1 MAMEDKSLQGWVAAF
16 VAFLQQ
22 ERRSS
27 AHTVRAY
34 QTNVMQFVE
43 GLPKGMAITD
53 IAVTHVRSF
62 VASLHGHDA
71 ATTVGRKLSAL
82 RAWFAFL
89 QKRNVVRANPAALV
103 RPKKRPSPLVSFFSP
118 EQMTAL
124 VETPA
129 SQAKDDPRKQ
139 AEQVRDRAILEV
151 LYGAGL
157 RVSELC
163 QLALKDIQWSNVEG
177 VSDQVVTLRIRQG
190 KRNKD
195 RTALAGQKAQEA
207 LQGYLRL
214 RPCLSHPA
222 TRFLDPSALFV
233 SSRGQRIG
241 PRAVHRLVQRYAQQA
256 SLPPTHPHALRH
268 SFATHLLGSGA
279 DLRSIQALLGHENLA
294 TTARYAHVDVQYLMD
309 QYQHHPRA
317 QQTKQPTVS
326 GEKS

>member
-1 MAMEDKSLQGWVAAF
+1 MSAEDKTLQGWIEAF
-16 VAFLQQ
+16 VSFLRQ

-27 AHTVRAY
+27 VHTVRAY

-43 GLPKGMAITD
+43 GLPKGLAVTD

-62 VASLHGHDA
+62 IASLHGHDA
-71 ATTVGRKLSAL
+71 ATTVGRKLSAV

-89 QKRNVVRANPAALV
+89 QKRNAVSANPAALV
-103 RPKKRPSPLVSFFSP
+103 RPKKRPTPLVSFFSP

-124 VETPA
+124 VETPVT
-129 SQAKDDPRKQ
+129 QEKDDLRKQ
-139 AEQVRDRAILEV
+139 AEQARDRAILEV

-163 QLALKDIQWSNVEG
+163 QLALRDIQWSNVEG
-177 VSDQVVTLRIRQG
+177 VSDQVVTLHIRQG

-195 RTALAGQKAQEA
+195 RTALAGRKAQEA
-207 LQGYLRL
+207 LQDYLRL
-214 RPCLSHPA
+214 RAHLAHPT
-222 TRFLDPSALFV
+222 TRFLAPAALFV
-233 SSRGQRIG
+233 SSRGQGMG

-256 SLPPTHPHALRH
+256 ALPPTHPHALRH

-294 TTARYAHVDVQYLMD
+294 TTARYAHVNVQYLMD

-317 QQTKQPTVS
+317 QQATQTAVF
-326 GEKS
+326 GEKP